1 MRDTYLNTL
10 LQRFGISDLQGDV
23 IRRGAV
29 AWSTHHEAQFKEAG
43 GFVSH
48 FFNFTKICGTAR
60 KNT

>member
-1 MRDTYLNTL
+1 
-10 LQRFGISDLQGDV
+10 V

-48 FFNFTKICGTAR
+48 FCGTAR